1 MNRLRLPIA
10 GMKCGKCVVKLTGAL
25 TALPG
30 VDEAQISL
38 EEGCAHIAFD
48 PERISREDLVAAI
61 VTAGFTV
68 PEDAAGGSEAG
79 ANEPEREGRAS
90 PPSSKTERLS
100 LHLGGMTCANCAATI
115 EKGIAK
121 VPGVFTSQV
130 NFATEKLTVTFD
142 GGRLN
147 GAALC
152 RAVEDLGYRAWL
164 PDAGGEEDNARVQ
177 LAWLIFSALLT
188 APIMPIMWW
197 MPFGA
202 ASHLVNGLLATVVQF
217 TAGLTFYRGAYK
229 SLRNKNANMD
239 VLVALGISAAY
250 GYSVLAVL
258 HLFGVD
264 GPDFFE
270 TSAMLITFV
279 RFGKYLEA
287 RARGRAG
294 QALKKLLH
302 LRADRALL
310 VVDGA
315 EREVPASRLQPGD
328 LVRVRPGEKIP
339 VDGEVVEGSSA
350 VDEAMLTGESLP
362 VTKEPGQEVTG
373 ATINLTGPLLVR
385 ATRVG
390 EATALAQIV
399 RMVEEAQGEKA
410 PIQRLADAV
419 SQVFVPL
426 VVAIALLTFLVWY
439 FLTGAGFLFAF
450 KSAIAVLV
458 IACPCALGLATP
470 TAIMVGSSVGLSA
483 GILFKRAPV
492 LEGVSRLQML
502 LLDKTGTLTRGE
514 FALTDLL
521 PKEADGERELL
532 TTAAA
537 LERSSTH
544 PLARAVVTR
553 AEDEGST
560 PLTVTDLREIGGYG
574 LRGLIDGQ
582 PVLVGNRRL
591 MDEESI
597 PLEPVRPDWDVWV
610 GQGKSLVFVARAGR
624 LLGVLA
630 LADTL
635 KEGVPEAVRGLRGLG
650 LKTVMV
656 TGDRR
661 DAALNIA
668 RQAGID
674 EVEAEVLPGDKRE
687 VVRRYQR
694 QGLVVGMVGDGI
706 NDAPALAQADIG
718 IAIGGGTDVAQE
730 TGDIVL
736 VRGDI
741 RDVAGSIRLGRATL
755 RKIRQNLFWAFFYNV
770 VGIPVAAGLL
780 YPAFGL
786 TLKPE
791 YAGLAMALSSVS
803 VVTNSLLLGRFRVR
817 QTEG

>member
-1 MNRLRLPIA
+1 MNHVSLPVD
-10 GMKCGKCVVKLTGAL
+10 GMRCGNCVAKLTGVL
-25 TALPG
+25 TELPG
-30 VDEAQISL
+30 VAKAEVSL
-38 EEGCAHIAFD
+38 EKRRACIAFD
-48 PERISREDLVAAI
+48 SSRISREDLVAAI
-61 VTAGFTV
+61 VAAGFAV
-68 PEDAAGGSEAG
+68 PEDASAGPDSVE
-79 ANEPEREGRAS
+79 NEPRGDTGGPS
-90 PPSSKTERLS
+90 PPDKAARLT

-121 VPGVFTSQV
+121 LPGVFSSQV

-142 GGRLN
+142 GTRLDGN
-147 GAALC
+147 SLR

-164 PDAGGEEDNARVQ
+164 PETDDKEDNARVQ

-202 ASHLVNGLLATVVQF
+202 ASHLINGLLATVVQF
-217 TAGLTFYRGAYK
+217 SAGLTFYRGAYK

-258 HLFGVD
+258 HLFGVE

-302 LRADRALL
+302 LRVDRATLI
-310 VVDGA
+310 VDGA
-315 EREVPASRLQPGD
+315 EREVPSSRLQPGD

-339 VDGEVVEGSSA
+339 VDGEVVEGHSA
-350 VDEAMLTGESLP
+350 VNEAMLTGESLP
-362 VTKEPGQEVTG
+362 VSKEPGQEVTG

-426 VVAIALLTFLVWY
+426 VVAIALLTFLIWY
-439 FLTGAGFLFAF
+439 FLAAAGFLFAF
-450 KSAIAVLV
+450 KAAIAVLV

-492 LEGVSRLQML
+492 LEGVSRLQVL

-514 FALTDLL
+514 FSLTDLHV
-521 PKEADGERELL
+521 PDPEHETELL
-532 TTAAA
+532 EVAAA
-537 LERSSTH
+537 LESASRH
-544 PLARAVVTR
+544 PLAQAVVQR
-553 AEDEGST
+553 AQEEGRAL
-560 PLTVTDLREIGGYG
+560 PEVAKIEEIGGYG
-574 LRGLIDGQ
+574 LRGRLGEEM
-582 PVLVGNRRL
+582 VLAGSRRL
-591 MDEESI
+591 MTEEGIAVEDSRTI
-597 PLEPVRPDWDVWV
+597 WDGWV
-610 GQGKSLVFVARAGR
+610 EQGKSLIFVARAGR

-635 KEGVPEAVRGLRGLG
+635 KDGVPEAVQRLRDLG

-741 RDVAGSIRLGRATL
+741 GDVAGSIRLGRATL

-770 VGIPVAAGLL
+770 VGIPVAAGVL

-791 YAGLAMALSSVS
+791 FAGLAMALSSVS
-803 VVTNSLLLGRFRVR
+803 VVTNSLLLGRFKVR
-817 QTEG
+817 ED